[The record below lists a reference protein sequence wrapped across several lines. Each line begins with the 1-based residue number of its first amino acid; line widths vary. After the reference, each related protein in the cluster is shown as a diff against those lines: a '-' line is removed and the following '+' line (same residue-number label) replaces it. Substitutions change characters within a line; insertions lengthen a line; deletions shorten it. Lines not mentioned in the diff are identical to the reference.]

1 MAETLGV
8 HKGEDLVPS
17 IRHANT
23 GQRAQQR
30 NVHVPRAFSG
40 SNTRP
45 RVTPQKDTR

>member
-8 HKGEDLVPS
+8 HKGKDLVPG
-17 IRHANT
+17 IRHAST
-23 GQRAQQR
+23 GQRAHQR

-40 SNTRP
+40 SNTHP